1 MQKVFVLLIQDCE
14 NISVDVFSDKYQAQL
29 AASAYCEE
37 CWDPAWG
44 STEEFD
50 VSDMIQYYQ
59 ENTGAKITIIERTI
73 NVDSQSYV

>member
-1 MQKVFVLLIQDCE
+1 METVFVLLIQDSE
-14 NISVDVFSDKYQAQL
+14 NISADVFSDKYQAQL
-29 AASAYCEE
+29 AASSYCEE

-59 ENTGAKITIIERTI
+59 ENTDAKIYIVERTI

>member
-1 MQKVFVLLIQDCE
+1 MKVFVLIIQDSE
-14 NISVDVFSDKYQAQL
+14 NISADVFSDKYNAQL

-37 CWDPAWG
+37 CWDSAWG

-59 ENTGAKITIIERTI
+59 ENTDAKIYIVEREI
-73 NVDSQSYV
+73 DKDSQSYL

>member
-1 MQKVFVLLIQDCE
+1 MKVFVLVIQDSE
-14 NISVDVFSDKYQAQL
+14 NISADVFSDKYNAQL

-44 STEEFD
+44 STRFD
-50 VSDMIQYYQ
+50 ISDMIEFYQ
-59 ENTGAKITIIERTI
+59 ENTDAKITIIERTI